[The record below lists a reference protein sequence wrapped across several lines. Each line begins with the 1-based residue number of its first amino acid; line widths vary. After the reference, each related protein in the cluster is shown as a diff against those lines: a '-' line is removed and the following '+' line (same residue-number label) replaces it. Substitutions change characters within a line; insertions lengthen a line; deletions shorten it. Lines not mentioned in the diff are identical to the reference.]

1 MAAGT
6 YYAAFF
12 DATKNCY
19 SGTGGNGSA
28 TTVVTATTTVCASL
42 TANNP
47 TPQTVAGGQVYTG
60 NASTELAP
68 SGGTGPYYTYSNG
81 STDPACTNPGGG
93 AVALPAASN
102 LTVTNASTG
111 AYNYTAPTA
120 AGTYFFCI
128 KVCDSTTPTPTCI
141 VKTYTVIVPCA
152 AGSVPP
158 VLIKN

>member
-68 SGGTGPYYTYSNG
+68 SGGTGPYTYSNG